1 MCSRGGKMKKE
12 YFKVEFLS
20 DIVLQ
25 ATSNNEGKIEQLDF
39 IAGSNFL
46 GIVAKDYNKFDNAFD
61 IFHSGKVRF
70 SDATILVDDKS
81 TYKIPLSFFHEKLDK
96 STIYNHHLI
105 KDFSK
110 FNQLK
115 QKRKNYI
122 TKDLE
127 EIEVEYRYSQKSG
140 YDKERRR
147 SKDSAMYGYK
157 AITKGATWQFCI
169 SYDESIDIKQIKSS
183 LLGKKRLGKSRS
195 AEYGLVEISSAQV
208 RDDIALKE
216 FGEYDYLYLKSRVA
230 LFDENNIP
238 TLDVKYIAK
247 DLDVVYE
254 KTQIKTST
262 FTPFNRARKTKDYER
277 AVINAGSV
285 VVVKKLSSTQKES
298 ILNGVGGYL
307 NEGFGEIVINPA
319 FLFENGFKFKKASK
333 STQLKTLKSNS
344 STVNFLK
351 QRKEYEEELA
361 KMLKK
366 LEDNINQMSNI
377 FRGITKSQWGRIR
390 AILNSSVKNYKDTIM
405 EYVSSGV
412 KKWDSNQIKEL
423 DKLLENSKEYVLL
436 AVLRL
441 QKDAK

>member
-81 TYKIPLSFFHEKLDK
+81 TYKMPLSFFHEKLDK
-96 STIYNHHLI
+96 STIFNHHLI

-247 DLDVVYE
+247 DLDVIYE